1 MGLCAG
7 AGGDASG
14 NIVVVAPA
22 MPPGAALTS
31 FWPPICRHVGLPAIR
46 RLGVPIW
53 VLPSHV
59 QVHLRQGEYCPVQWP
74 PGRSADP
81 DRVRATVS
89 SQASTPNVRH
99 YDDLACR
106 RIGMPIAGPPPLP
119 SRRLPQV
126 KEVLVQHRVSGV
138 AQHL

>member
-1 MGLCAG
+1 
-7 AGGDASG
+7 
-14 NIVVVAPA
+14 

-74 PGRSADP
+74 PGRGADP

-99 YDDLACR
+99 Y
-106 RIGMPIAGPPPLP
+106 GGPPLLP